1 MPSCALSSE
10 ELRVPERYLDLD
22 AVEQSALLRARAPEL
37 GRVPDVLEKDIW
49 VCWTLQQLFSMPGR
63 LPMAFKGG
71 TSLSK
76 VFGVIE
82 RFSEDID
89 ITLDYRGLSAGVDPF
104 AEGMTGRQRR
114 KLSDELKGFVKAH
127 VTDVVQPWLSQ
138 QLREQ
143 LPGEGYALELSDDGE
158 QLRLYYPSA
167 LTERDSYLRDSV
179 LLEFGGRNIIE
190 PNEIHVVRPD
200 IAVGLAELL
209 FPKAEVSVLSPAR
222 TFWEKATLM
231 HVECHRD
238 SLRQSAERLSRHW
251 YDLFMLTRCDIGQ
264 QAVTQRDLLADV
276 VKHKQVFYAASFAH
290 YEDCLI
296 GKLRLI
302 PDEATLIALAD
313 DYRRMVDAGMF
324 IGQPPSFADIVTEL
338 RTLELAINRLA

>member
-1 MPSCALSSE
+1 MA
-10 ELRVPERYLDLD
+10 ERYLDLPAGD
-22 AVEQSALLRARAPEL
+22 QSAILRAKAPEL

-49 VCWTLQQLFSMPGR
+49 VCWTLQELFSMPGR

-76 VFGVIE
+76 VFGAIE

-104 AEGMTGRQRR
+104 AAGMSGRQRR
-114 KLSDELKGFVKAH
+114 KLSDGLKGFVKAH
-127 VTDVVQPWLSQ
+127 VTEIVQPWLAE
-138 QLREQ
+138 QLAAQ
-143 LPGEGYALELSDDGE
+143 LPGGGHSLELSDDGE

-167 LTERDSYLRDSV
+167 LSERGSYLRDSV
-179 LLEFGGRNIIE
+179 LLEFGGRNISE
-190 PNEIHVVRPD
+190 PNETHIVRPD
-200 IAVGLAELL
+200 VAAGITDLL
-209 FPKAEVSVLSPAR
+209 FPEATVSVLAPAR

-251 YDLFMLTRCDIGQ
+251 YDLYMLARCDIGK
-264 QAVTQRDLLADV
+264 QAITQRDLLADV
-276 VKHKQVFYAASFAH
+276 LKHKQVFYAAAYAH
-290 YEDCLI
+290 YENCLV
-296 GKLRLI
+296 GQLRLI

-324 IGQPPSFADIVTEL
+324 IGTPPSFTEIVIEL
-338 RTLELAINRLA
+338 RDLERAINQLA

>member
-1 MPSCALSSE
+1 MA
-10 ELRVPERYLDLD
+10 ERYLDLAAGD
-22 AVEQSALLRARAPEL
+22 QSAILRAKAPEL

-49 VCWTLQQLFSMPGR
+49 VCWTLQQLFSMHGR

-76 VFGVIE
+76 VFAAIE

-104 AEGMTGRQRR
+104 AAGMSGRQRR
-114 KLSDELKGFVKAH
+114 KLSDDLRGFVKAH
-127 VTDVVQPWLSQ
+127 VTEVVQPWLA
-138 QLREQ
+138 EQ
-143 LPGEGYALELSDDGE
+143 LTAQLPSGGYALELSDDGE

-167 LTERDSYLRDSV
+167 LSERGSYLRDSV

-190 PNEIHVVRPD
+190 PNETHIVRPD
-200 IAVGLAELL
+200 VAVGITELL
-209 FPKAEVSVLSPAR
+209 FPEAEVSVLAPTR

-251 YDLFMLTRCDIGQ
+251 YDLYMLARCDIGQ
-264 QAVTQRDLLADV
+264 QAITQRDLLADV
-276 VKHKQVFYAASFAH
+276 VKHKQVFYAAAYAH
-290 YEDCLI
+290 YEDCLV
-296 GKLRLI
+296 GRLRLI
-302 PDEATLIALAD
+302 PDEATLMALAN

-324 IGQPPSFADIVTEL
+324 IGRPPSFAEIVSEL
-338 RTLELAINRLA
+338 RELEQAINRLA

>member
-1 MPSCALSSE
+1 MSSCASSK
-10 ELRVPERYLDLD
+10 ELLHMAERYLDL
-22 AVEQSALLRARAPEL
+22 AAGEQSAILRAKAPEL

-76 VFGVIE
+76 VFGAIE

-104 AEGMTGRQRR
+104 ATGLSGRQLRR
-114 KLSDELKGFVKAH
+114 LSDDLKGFVKAH
-127 VTDVVQPWLSQ
+127 VTDVVRPWLA
-138 QLREQ
+138 EQ
-143 LPGEGYALELSDDGE
+143 LAAQLPSGGYALELSDDGE

-167 LTERDSYLRDSV
+167 LTERGSYLRDSV

-190 PNEIHVVRPD
+190 PNETHLIRPD
-200 IAVGLAELL
+200 IAAGLAGLL
-209 FPKAEVSVLSPAR
+209 FPAAEVSVLAPAR

-251 YDLFMLTRCDIGQ
+251 YDLFMLARCDIGR
-264 QAVTQRDLLADV
+264 QARVCRILCNRDFGYCRGSLSA
-276 VKHKQVFYAASFAH
+276 
-290 YEDCLI
+290 
-296 GKLRLI
+296 
-302 PDEATLIALAD
+302 
-313 DYRRMVDAGMF
+313 
-324 IGQPPSFADIVTEL
+324 
-338 RTLELAINRLA
+338 